1 MAKLEEIPEVCRN
14 EVAEWNRETKQ
25 LAEQL
30 MGLLSE
36 GLGLETDRLKKTT
49 CLESRTM
56 VGHYYPSC
64 PQPDLT
70 VGLTSHS
77 DPGALT
83 VLLQDQIGGLQIKH
97 GDDWLDVKA
106 VHGALIINIAD
117 VLQIMSNDEY
127 KSVEHRVLANAF
139 PEPRVSV
146 AVFFNA
152 SPGAR
157 EELYGPF
164 PELVSQEKPAVY
176 RQFTYSDYIRR
187 YFTKELDGKSLTNYY
202 KLAFHEQPTEVK
214 AGFYGRPEL
223 GSGVSLFSNIDLFLS
238 KAASWRDTLQ
248 VKLGPKM
255 AKLEEIPEVCRN
267 EVAEWNRETK
277 QLAEQLMGLLSEG
290 LGLETGRLKKTTC
303 LESRTMVGHYYPS
316 CPQPDLTVGL
326 TSHSDP
332 GALTVLL
339 QDQIGGLQIKHG
351 DDWLDVKAVHGAL
364 IINIA
369 DVLQIMS
376 NDEYKSVE
384 HRVLANAFPEPRVS
398 VAVFFNASPGA
409 REELYG
415 PFPELVSQEKPAV
428 YRQFT
433 YSDYIR
439 RYFTKELDG
448 KSLTNYYK
456 L

>member
-1 MAKLEEIPEVCRN
+1 MTARNMGGANQYDRDEEVKRFDESKIGVKGLADAGVTSLPRFFIHPPETLANLKPSPVRPDSQPIPTIDLSAPRPTVVEQVAQASRQFGFFQIVNHGIPVELLDRTIGAIRAFHEQPTEVKAGFYRRPELGSGVSLFSNIDLFLSKAASWRDTLQVKLGSKMAKLEEIPEVCRN

-97 GDDWLDVKA
+97 GDDWLDVKP

-127 KSVEHRVLANAF
+127 KNVEHRVLANAF

-202 KLAFHEQPTEVK
+202 KL
-214 AGFYGRPEL
+214 
-223 GSGVSLFSNIDLFLS
+223 
-238 KAASWRDTLQ
+238 
-248 VKLGPKM
+248 
-255 AKLEEIPEVCRN
+255 
-267 EVAEWNRETK
+267 
-277 QLAEQLMGLLSEG
+277 
-290 LGLETGRLKKTTC
+290 
-303 LESRTMVGHYYPS
+303 
-316 CPQPDLTVGL
+316 
-326 TSHSDP
+326 
-332 GALTVLL
+332 
-339 QDQIGGLQIKHG
+339 
-351 DDWLDVKAVHGAL
+351 
-364 IINIA
+364 
-369 DVLQIMS
+369 
-376 NDEYKSVE
+376 
-384 HRVLANAFPEPRVS
+384 
-398 VAVFFNASPGA
+398 
-409 REELYG
+409 
-415 PFPELVSQEKPAV
+415 
-428 YRQFT
+428 
-433 YSDYIR
+433 
-439 RYFTKELDG
+439 
-448 KSLTNYYK
+448 
-456 L
+456 